1 MSTKITN
8 AFQRVHVATLNTAM
22 EKVENTRRTLM
33 TASAIMLNPIL
44 TLTAMQIASSKLSK
58 YSILKMA
65 TLKWK
70 QLVVEEHLRSLNLEI
85 PSS

>member
-1 MSTKITN
+1 
-8 AFQRVHVATLNTAM
+8 
-22 EKVENTRRTLM
+22 M